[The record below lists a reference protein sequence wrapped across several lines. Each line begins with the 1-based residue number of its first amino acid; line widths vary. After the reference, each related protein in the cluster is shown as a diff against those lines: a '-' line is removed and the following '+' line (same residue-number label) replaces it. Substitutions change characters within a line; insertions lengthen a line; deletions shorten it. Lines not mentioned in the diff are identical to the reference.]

1 VTAIIELLERYLAAA
16 KADRLTGIAISAT
29 VPMGKYQH
37 HFAGDVPAEPAQ
49 LKSVLELADKLQWS
63 VDNWQPLATDWSLDE
78 SYAFYHCGLAPNGID
93 FLTWLLANEMTRVDA
108 GAPGPLKVAF
118 WQGHTP
124 LFQNP

>member
-63 VDNWQPLATDWSLDE
+63 VDNWQPLATDSGKTIRRCFRIREGDIVVPRKTTPVMGH
-78 SYAFYHCGLAPNGID
+78 S
-93 FLTWLLANEMTRVDA
+93 DA
-108 GAPGPLKVAF
+108 
-118 WQGHTP
+118 
-124 LFQNP
+124 LFTFRTASNHFH